1 MRVIIGP
8 SATRSLCLSAIAQR
22 IGIARRSCSHR
33 GIGSGWSAIRKLS
46 TGSAASGNITSGLP
60 VIREHP
66 DSWDWYPV
74 QIPLNCAAI
83 ESIYVRRG
91 TRHYTHCI
99 DLVRSG
105 HAGYFLIGMKSSFG
119 DSWEGLS
126 R

>member
-1 MRVIIGP
+1 
-8 SATRSLCLSAIAQR
+8 
-22 IGIARRSCSHR
+22 
-33 GIGSGWSAIRKLS
+33 
-46 TGSAASGNITSGLP
+46 LP

-74 QIPLNCAAI
+74 KIPLNRAAI
-83 ESIYVRRG
+83 ESIYVRGG

-99 DLVRSG
+99 DPVRCG